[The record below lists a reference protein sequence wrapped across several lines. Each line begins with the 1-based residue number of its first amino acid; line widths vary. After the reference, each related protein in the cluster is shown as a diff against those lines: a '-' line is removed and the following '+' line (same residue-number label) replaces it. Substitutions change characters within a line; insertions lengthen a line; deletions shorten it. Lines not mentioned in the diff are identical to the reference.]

1 MGSIQSL
8 FLDTVI
14 VCAGVHRIRYFTVL
28 MGDHE
33 KADIIMAL
41 DEPQEIKRTG
51 KHVQNFNAERWE
63 EACQAI
69 VERGN
74 MEKVYLPK

>member
-1 MGSIQSL
+1 
-8 FLDTVI
+8 
-14 VCAGVHRIRYFTVL
+14 
-28 MGDHE
+28 MGDQE
-33 KADIIMAL
+33 SAEIIMAL
-41 DEPQEIKRTG
+41 DVAQEIKNIG

-74 MEKVYLPK
+74 MEKVLVYLIKMIYMSYLLAVIDI

>member
-1 MGSIQSL
+1 
-8 FLDTVI
+8 
-14 VCAGVHRIRYFTVL
+14 
-28 MGDHE
+28 MGDQE
-33 KADIIMAL
+33 SAEIIMAL
-41 DEPQEIKRTG
+41 DVAQEIKNIG

-74 MEKVYLPK
+74 MEKVYLIKMIYVSYLLAVIDI

>member
-1 MGSIQSL
+1 
-8 FLDTVI
+8 
-14 VCAGVHRIRYFTVL
+14 
-28 MGDHE
+28 MGDQE
-33 KADIIMAL
+33 SAEIIMAL
-41 DEPQEIKRTG
+41 DVAQEIKNIG

-74 MEKVYLPK
+74 MEKVYLIKMIYMSYLLAVIDI

>member
-1 MGSIQSL
+1 
-8 FLDTVI
+8 
-14 VCAGVHRIRYFTVL
+14 
-28 MGDHE
+28 MGDQE
-33 KADIIMAL
+33 KAEIIMAL
-41 DEPQEIKRTG
+41 DVPHEIKNIG

-74 MEKVYLPK
+74 MEKVYHIHLVFRNFYAISCRFIKAIKNVKSTGTQ

>member
-1 MGSIQSL
+1 
-8 FLDTVI
+8 
-14 VCAGVHRIRYFTVL
+14 
-28 MGDHE
+28 MGDQE
-33 KADIIMAL
+33 SAEIIMAL
-41 DEPQEIKRTG
+41 DVAQEIKNIG

-74 MEKVYLPK
+74 MEKVYLIKMSYMSYLLAVIDI

>member
-1 MGSIQSL
+1 
-8 FLDTVI
+8 
-14 VCAGVHRIRYFTVL
+14 
-28 MGDHE
+28 MGDQE
-33 KADIIMAL
+33 SAEIIMAL
-41 DEPQEIKRTG
+41 DVAQEIKNIG

-74 MEKVYLPK
+74 MEKVYLIKMIYVSNY